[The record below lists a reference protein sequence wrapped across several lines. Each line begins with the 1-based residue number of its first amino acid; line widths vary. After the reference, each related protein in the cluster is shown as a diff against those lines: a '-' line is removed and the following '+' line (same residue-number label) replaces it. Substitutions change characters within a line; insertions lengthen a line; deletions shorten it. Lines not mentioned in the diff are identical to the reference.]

1 MATPHG
7 LRLEHKDAP
16 ADAAEVT
23 PETLAMEA
31 NHRIANHLAA
41 VVGLMRLHAAGVTS
55 GRRTMTTEEVR
66 LLLLEIA
73 GRIDTVGQLHKLLAQ
88 RPRDAVVNLGDF
100 LREVCAIAVSSLSL
114 TGETSLNYDCSP
126 GCSVPPQQ
134 VVPLALII
142 NELVT
147 NAVKYAHP
155 SGVPS
160 RVEVN
165 CHQQAGNGGVLV
177 EVADDGVGL
186 PEGFDP
192 AVDGGLGLRVVRAL
206 SEQLGATLS
215 YDSNELGLSARLL
228 VPSPA
233 RRMEL
238 NGHQTVPQAGPP
250 TQPAA

>member
-1 MATPHG
+1 VDTPHA
-7 LRLEHKDAP
+7 LRPDQSDADP
-16 ADAAEVT
+16 AEIT

-41 VVGLMRLHAAGVTS
+41 VGGLIRLHAASVTS

-88 RPRDAVVNLGDF
+88 RPLDAVVDLGAF
-100 LREVCAIAVSSLSL
+100 LREVCAIAVSSLSHS
-114 TGETSLNYDCSP
+114 GETSLSYDCSL
-126 GCSVPPQQ
+126 GCIVRSEQ

-155 SGVPS
+155 TGVATRMIVSCHRQES
-160 RVEVN
+160 R
-165 CHQQAGNGGVLV
+165 GGLLV

-186 PEGFDP
+186 PEGFDTT
-192 AVDGGLGLRVVRAL
+192 VDGGLGFRVVRAL
-206 SEQLGATLS
+206 SEQLGATLDF
-215 YDSNELGLSARLL
+215 DSNELGLSARLL
-228 VPSPA
+228 VPTSA
-233 RRMEL
+233 ERKEL
-238 NGHQTVPQAGPP
+238 SGHRAAPEATP
-250 TQPAA
+250 TSRPAA